1 MVSVHLLHV
10 TVFLKVSMSKA
21 SQRKCHPKRS
31 EKKAIAFKNLLLN
44 SRVYIETENEL
55 VTRDGRIIF
64 IFLDNVFALASSCL
78 ISCPFAVKQ
87 VH

>member
-10 TVFLKVSMSKA
+10 TVFLKVSLSKA
-21 SQRKCHPKRS
+21 SQ
-31 EKKAIAFKNLLLN
+31 KKAIAFKNLLLN

-78 ISCPFAVKQ
+78 INCPFAVKQ
-87 VH
+87 VY